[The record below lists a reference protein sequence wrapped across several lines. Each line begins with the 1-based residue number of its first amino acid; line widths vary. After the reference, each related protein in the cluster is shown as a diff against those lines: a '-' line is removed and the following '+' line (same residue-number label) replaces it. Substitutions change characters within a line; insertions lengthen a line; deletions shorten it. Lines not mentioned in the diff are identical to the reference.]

1 MFRVQKRQFFYG
13 IFQMFIWRSTVHLRE
28 PVAENRLLPYLLL
41 TKLGGECSHLFLVR
55 NDQNSPNLAW
65 LYSKRWFLPLAPP
78 NEGCSPKGTFEKAHR
93 KWPFLHHKHEMN
105 WPTKILW
112 LDRYV
117 EMDFWAK
124 KLAKLVIP
132 VRSTFHSDLHLP
144 IGGPHCQLDYLT
156 RPKKSSWAE
165 TENRKP
171 GPGSFS
177 SSKCGPSWKPF
188 RFS

>member
-1 MFRVQKRQFFYG
+1 MANLFAKKSFLTYLSNHKICVGQFSSCLGYKNGNFSMEFFYG

-105 WPTKILW
+105 WPTNYKI
-112 LDRYV
+112 
-117 EMDFWAK
+117 
-124 KLAKLVIP
+124 
-132 VRSTFHSDLHLP
+132 
-144 IGGPHCQLDYLT
+144 
-156 RPKKSSWAE
+156 
-165 TENRKP
+165 
-171 GPGSFS
+171 
-177 SSKCGPSWKPF
+177 
-188 RFS
+188 